1 MEPPKTPGEGVKN
14 AADNLPPNESPV
26 TGTNVLDKRDLP
38 SEPPTTIDLV
48 RRKNGELAIIKMQ
61 NGRGHSGAS
70 VTHNHR
76 IYRIPDLMGTPFSS
90 IPLPHQE
97 PQTYASSG
105 ELFQAVNLLFKEH
118 ASCSEP
124 AARLLTY
131 WVLATWFTDCFALAP
146 CLVITGPPW
155 EADLLLL
162 LLSYVCRF
170 PLLLA
175 AIGPGAFGSLPMEFT
190 PTLLLR
196 EPELNKRMA
205 SLLRA
210 STRRSYLTVGSGGVR
225 DLYCAKAVYVGEHGE
240 LEMLGP
246 HTIHLEVTPNSESAH
261 RSSRL
266 PSWQQVLALQ
276 DRLFNYRMAC
286 SARVVNS
293 DFDVAFAPDIRAVA
307 QVLGACILDDP
318 KLRAELVPL
327 LAPHHE
333 QRLRRRSDLESIVL
347 NALLLHCH
355 EEKGRIFVREIT
367 QTVNQIYKDR
377 GERLEVSAEEVG
389 HKLKSLGLFTRRLG
403 SGGRGL
409 ELDQPTQ
416 ALVHE
421 RADAQQLLSPDETD
435 EGCQHCQRLQVIPEE
450 GIVHADGRS

>member
-1 MEPPKTPGEGVKN
+1 MEQPKAPGEAVKN
-14 AADNLPPNESPV
+14 AAGTLPRNESPV
-26 TGTNVLDKRDLP
+26 TGTDVLDKRDLS
-38 SEPPTTIDLV
+38 SEPPTTLDLV

-61 NGRGHSGAS
+61 NGRGQSGAS

-76 IYRIPDLMGTPFSS
+76 IYRVPDLMGTPFSS
-90 IPLPHQE
+90 IPLPQE
-97 PQTYASSG
+97 QPQKYGSSG

-124 AARLLTY
+124 ATRLLTY
-131 WVLATWFTDCFALAP
+131 WVLATWFADCFALAP

-246 HTIHLEVTPNSESAH
+246 HTIHVELTLNSESAP

-266 PSWQQVLALQ
+266 PSWQEVLTLQ

-293 DFDVAFAPDIRAVA
+293 DFDVAFTPDIRAVA
-307 QVLGACILDDP
+307 QVFGACILDDP

-333 QRLRRRSDLESIVL
+333 QRLRRRSDLESTVL
-347 NALLLHCH
+347 QALLLHCH
-355 EEKGRIFVREIT
+355 EEKDKIFVREIT
-367 QTVNQIYKDR
+367 KTVNQIHKDR
-377 GERLEVSAEEVG
+377 GERLEATAEQVG

-403 SGGRGL
+403 SAGRGL
-409 ELDQPTQ
+409 ELDQQTQ

-421 RADAQQLLSPDETD
+421 RAEAQQLLSPDETD
-435 EGCQHCQRLQVIPEE
+435 EECQHCQKLQVIPEA
-450 GIVHADGRS
+450 GIMHAEGRS